1 MHEKRNFSI
10 TSLVVILLLV
20 GAFLGLI
27 YLLAPDAFA
36 AQLLVLIGVTTV
48 LALLVWIV
56 IVWLGGRA
64 IDTAAEDGTEQAPA
78 APPVAQP
85 EPAAIEAPVAPP
97 APAEPA
103 APDDTAAVRML
114 AILQRKGRLI
124 DFLQED
130 LSAFDDAQIGA
141 AVRTIHEGCREALD
155 ETMTIDPIFAEA
167 ENSQVTV
174 PAGFDAHAIRLVGN
188 VASDP
193 PFTGTLRHRGW
204 RVSEINLPERV
215 GDSGEEMVIAAAEVE
230 VGG

>member
-1 MHEKRNFSI
+1 MQEKRNFTI
-10 TSLVVILLLV
+10 TSLIIILLLIA
-20 GAFLGLI
+20 AFVGLI
-27 YLLAPDAFA
+27 YLLAPEAFA
-36 AQLLVLIGVTTV
+36 AQLLILIGATTV

-64 IDTAAEDGTEQAPA
+64 IDNAGAAEQEAS
-78 APPVAQP
+78 APPVA
-85 EPAAIEAPVAPP
+85 EPASAAIEEPLSIPSAPVE
-97 APAEPA
+97 PAEP
-103 APDDTAAVRML
+103 DDMPAIQML

-141 AVRTIHEGCREALD
+141 AVRTIHEGCREALN
-155 ETMTIDPIFAEA
+155 ETMTLDPIYAEA

-174 PAGFDAHAIRLVGN
+174 PAGFDANAIRLVGN
-188 VASDP
+188 VSSDP

-204 RVSEINLPERV
+204 RVTEINLPERT
-215 GDSGEEMVIAAAEVE
+215 GDSDDEMVIAAAEVE